1 MIMSKLL
8 QVNNL
13 HTSFMTQDGE
23 VKAVKGVNLS
33 IGKGETVGI
42 VGESGSGKSVTSLS
56 ILRLLPPAG
65 NIVDGDVF
73 LNDVNLVESNK
84 SVMRKVRG
92 GKVAMIFQDPM
103 SSLNPLIPVG
113 KQVAEMIKIH
123 ESHSKSELKKMVLDL
138 FEKVQIPDPV
148 KRYKSYPHEFSGGM
162 RQRVMI
168 AMALAC
174 KPSVLIADEPTTA
187 LDVTIQDQI
196 LKLLRSLQDEMQ
208 MSIIFIS
215 HNLGV
220 VAEICSRVMVMYGG
234 MVMEYASIDDI
245 FKQPKH
251 PYTLGL
257 LNSIPAIDQD
267 RSIPLQSI
275 PGSPPNLSN
284 PPQGCPFHPRC
295 QYAKKICSIEVPPVA
310 TLSEDHGSRCWLL
323 HDEAPEHNNPF
334 YKAGG
339 TNVKQ

>member
-1 MIMSKLL
+1 MSQLL
-8 QVNNL
+8 NVNDL
-13 HTSFMTQDGE
+13 HTSFNTQDGQ
-23 VKAVKGVNLS
+23 VNAVKGVSFHLK
-33 IGKGETVGI
+33 KGETLGI

-65 NIVDGDVF
+65 QITKGEVI
-73 LNDVNLVESNK
+73 LNDVDLVNASK
-84 SVMRKVRG
+84 SMLRDVRG

-103 SSLNPLIPVG
+103 SCLNPLIPVG
-113 KQVAEMIKIH
+113 KQVEEMISIH
-123 ESHSKSELKKMVLDL
+123 EKHSRDELKKMVLDL
-138 FEKVQIPDPV
+138 FDKVQIPDPS

-234 MVMEYASIDDI
+234 MVMEYANINDI
-245 FKQPKH
+245 FNNPKH
-251 PYTLGL
+251 PYTIGL
-257 LNSIPAIDQD
+257 LNSIPSINQD
-267 RSIPLQSI
+267 RSVELLSI
-275 PGSPPNLSN
+275 PGSPPDMTN
-284 PPQGCPFHPRC
+284 PPEGCPFHPRC
-295 QYAKKICSIEVPPVA
+295 QYARKICSIEVPPVC
-310 TLSEDHGSRCWLL
+310 SVSIDHGSRCWLL
-323 HDEAPEHNNPF
+323 REDAPKNNNPF
-334 YKAGG
+334 YKAGR
-339 TNVKQ
+339 TNDGQ